1 MTVAPPTDFD
11 WTLSPATT
19 NYSLLDNSSDRHG
32 NETDAAAGIVAVE
45 DDSGWAQ
52 FDAVVRVTVP
62 VIFGA
67 IAVLG
72 LVGNLLVIVV
82 VVRNRTM
89 RSTTNALIVSL
100 AVADLAFIV
109 ICVPLTALSYTQ
121 APWVFGQFVCR
132 LYQNVIHVTAYASVY
147 TLVLMSLDR
156 YLAVVHPIR
165 SMTLRTER
173 NACVLIALV
182 WTLIAVGHVASFT
195 DFDLYVYSYDGGERS
210 ICINRRL
217 LRSDGMGYDFVYAQV
232 RQVAEKKNSPAEVY
246 DSHFFPMTGKRPRPF
261 KSQSFFGRDVL
272 SFSEAAPRARAQR
285 QQLFPVE

>member
-1 MTVAPPTDFD
+1 MTIAPPTTSDD
-11 WTLSPATT
+11 WTLAPA
-19 NYSLLDNSSDRHG
+19 NYSLHENSSDRHG
-32 NETDAAAGIVAVE
+32 NETDQPVIEV

-52 FDAVVRVTVP
+52 FDAIVRVTVP

-72 LVGNLLVIVV
+72 LVGNLLVIIV

-100 AVADLAFIV
+100 AVADLVFIV

-121 APWVFGQFVCR
+121 APWVFGRVVCR

-173 NACVLIALV
+173 NACVLIGVV
-182 WTLIAVGHVASFT
+182 WTLIAVGHVPSFT
-195 DFDLYVYSYDGGERS
+195 DFDLYVYPYEGGERS
-210 ICINRRL
+210 ICINKRL
-217 LRSDGMGYDFVYAQV
+217 LREDGLGYDFIYAQV
-232 RQVAEKKNSPAEVY
+232 RALAKKNVKSRRPSVRCLCCVY
-246 DSHFFPMTGKRPRPF
+246 TSRVCSTTTAGRHRVCCFSVAFTFPRPF
-261 KSQSFFGRDVL
+261 IYR
-272 SFSEAAPRARAQR
+272 EHRR
-285 QQLFPVE
+285 